1 MTKVTEY
8 GRANIRQKEASPGLR
23 MSLRAIKAFAV
34 DVDGTLLDS
43 DHRLSV
49 AAKEALCDLAASNIR
64 IVLATA
70 RGPGVLGAVLRS
82 LPISPLLICFS
93 GAWIGEIDSESLTP
107 TRTVL
112 DRRHSLSVARTI
124 LATALGLNVEP
135 NVFTLDTW
143 RARKMT
149 TEIMLE
155 SQITECHPV
164 ITSDLLEDG
173 EEPSKILLITGANES
188 SQPLHVIADSV
199 QSLSN
204 AAFSKPNYLEIVP
217 LGVNKAEALKQLAAI
232 LGLDLSQFAAIGD
245 GLNDIE
251 MLKEAGLGIAMGNA
265 PDAVKSVADWVTGTN
280 DEAGVAQAVQRL
292 FKDGLI

>member
-1 MTKVTEY
+1 M
-8 GRANIRQKEASPGLR
+8 SPH
-23 MSLRAIKAFAV
+23 AIKAFAV

-43 DHRLSV
+43 DHRLR
-49 AAKEALCDLAASNIR
+49 AAARDALCDLAENNIR
-64 IVLATA
+64 VVLATA
-70 RGPGVLGAVLRS
+70 RSPGVLGAVLRS

-107 TRTVL
+107 TRVML
-112 DRRHSLSVARTI
+112 DRRHSLPVAKTI

-135 NVFTLDTW
+135 NVFTVDTW
-143 RARKMT
+143 RARRMT

-155 SQITECHPV
+155 CQITECRPV

-173 EEPSKILLITGANES
+173 QQPSKILLITAENES
-188 SQPLHVIADSV
+188 SQALHVIADSV
-199 QSLSN
+199 QSFSN
-204 AAFSKPNYLEIVP
+204 ATFSKPNYLEIVP
-217 LGVNKAEALKQLAAI
+217 IGVNKAEALKQLAAI

-251 MLKEAGLGIAMGNA
+251 MLREAGLGIAMGNA

-280 DEAGVAQAVQRL
+280 DQDGVALAVQRL
-292 FKDGLI
+292 FKEGVI

>member
-1 MTKVTEY
+1 
-8 GRANIRQKEASPGLR
+8 

-49 AAKEALCDLAASNIR
+49 AVKDALCDLAERNIQV
-64 IVLATA
+64 VLATA
-70 RGPGVLGAVLRS
+70 RGPGVLGSIVRP

-93 GAWIGEIDSESLTP
+93 GAWIGEIDSESLSP
-107 TRTVL
+107 KRVVL
-112 DRRHSLSVARTI
+112 DRRHSLSVASTI
-124 LATALGLNVEP
+124 LATALGMNVEP
-135 NVFTLDTW
+135 NVYTVDTW
-143 RARKMT
+143 RARRMT

-155 SQITECHPV
+155 CQITECRPI

-173 EEPSKILLITGANES
+173 QEPSKILLITGETES
-188 SQPLHVIADSV
+188 SHALHVMADSV
-199 QSLSN
+199 QSLGN
-204 AAFSKPNYLEIVP
+204 ATFSKPNYLEIVP
-217 LGVNKAEALKQLAAI
+217 IGVNKAEALKHLAAI
-232 LGLDLSQFAAIGD
+232 LGLDLSQVAAIGD

-251 MLKEAGLGIAMGNA
+251 MLREAGLGIAMGNA
-265 PDAVKSVADWVTGTN
+265 PAAVKSVADWVTGTN

>member
-1 MTKVTEY
+1 M
-8 GRANIRQKEASPGLR
+8 SPH
-23 MSLRAIKAFAV
+23 AIKAFAV

-43 DHRLSV
+43 DHRLR
-49 AAKEALCDLAASNIR
+49 AAARDALCDLAANNIR
-64 IVLATA
+64 VVLATA
-70 RGPGVLGAVLRS
+70 RSPGVLGAVLRS

-107 TRTVL
+107 TRVML
-112 DRRHSLSVARTI
+112 DRRHSLPVAKTI

-135 NVFTLDTW
+135 NVFTVDTW
-143 RARKMT
+143 RARRMT

-155 SQITECHPV
+155 CQITECRPV

-173 EEPSKILLITGANES
+173 QQPSKILLITAENES
-188 SQPLHVIADSV
+188 SQALHVIADSV
-199 QSLSN
+199 QSFSN
-204 AAFSKPNYLEIVP
+204 ATFSKPNYLEIVP
-217 LGVNKAEALKQLAAI
+217 IGVNKAEALKQLAAI

-251 MLKEAGLGIAMGNA
+251 MLREAGLGIAMGNA

-280 DEAGVAQAVQRL
+280 DQDGVALAVQRL
-292 FKDGLI
+292 FKEGVI

>member
-1 MTKVTEY
+1 
-8 GRANIRQKEASPGLR
+8 

-49 AAKEALCDLAASNIR
+49 AVKDALCDLAASNIQV
-64 IVLATA
+64 VLATA
-70 RGPGVLGAVLRS
+70 RGPGVLGAVLGP

-93 GAWIGEIDSESLTP
+93 GAWIGEIDSESLIP
-107 TRTVL
+107 KRVVL
-112 DRRHSLSVARTI
+112 DRRHSLSVASTI
-124 LATALGLNVEP
+124 LATALDLNVEP
-135 NVFTLDTW
+135 NVYTVDSW
-143 RARKMT
+143 RARRMT

-155 SQITECHPV
+155 CQITECRPV

-173 EEPSKILLITGANES
+173 EEPSKILLISSENES
-188 SQPLHVIADSV
+188 NQALHVIADSV
-199 QSLSN
+199 QSSSN

-217 LGVNKAEALKQLAAI
+217 MGVNKAEALKHLAAT
-232 LGLDLSQFAAIGD
+232 LGLDLSQVAAIGD

-251 MLKEAGLGIAMGNA
+251 MLREAGLGIAMGNA
-265 PDAVKSVADWVTGTN
+265 PQALKSVADWVTGTN

>member
-1 MTKVTEY
+1 MDVRTSGKRRSIQV
-8 GRANIRQKEASPGLR
+8 R
-23 MSLRAIKAFAV
+23 MSPHAIKAFAV

-43 DHRLSV
+43 DHRLR
-49 AAKEALCDLAASNIR
+49 AAARDALCDLAENNIR
-64 IVLATA
+64 VVLATA
-70 RGPGVLGAVLRS
+70 RSPGVLGAVLRS

-107 TRTVL
+107 TRVML
-112 DRRHSLSVARTI
+112 DRRHSLPVAKTI
-124 LATALGLNVEP
+124 LATALALNVEP
-135 NVFTLDTW
+135 NVFTVDTW
-143 RARKMT
+143 RARRMT

-155 SQITECHPV
+155 CQITECRPV

-173 EEPSKILLITGANES
+173 QEPSKILLITAENES
-188 SQPLHVIADSV
+188 SQALHVIADSV
-199 QSLSN
+199 QSFGN
-204 AAFSKPNYLEIVP
+204 ATFSKPNYLEIVP
-217 LGVNKAEALKQLAAI
+217 IGVNKAEALKQLAAI

-251 MLKEAGLGIAMGNA
+251 MLREAGLGIAMGNA